1 MAAWYCDL
9 AALFGM
15 ALTVC
20 EPVAAP
26 ADALPEDDPGAWEYR
41 PPPEPEPEP
50 EPAPEI
56 APTPAA
62 VPVFPPIEIY
72 RSPDPPPAPAPEFEA
87 PPPPDPARMGA
98 AAAYAARMRSPVA
111 WSPVSP
117 ESGLSLSVRVSPTAD
132 GLAAALAGPLAPPA
146 LAARAEPAYEEAAAV
161 SSLPVDNSRIVTTD
175 RYISGILEGGV
186 NSQLSGGEAGQEV
199 VIQVNR
205 DVFGYHGRNVL
216 IPKGSRLVC
225 GFRSPKQGE
234 SRLGVRCA
242 RVLLGGHRAEIYQA
256 GAAGYDA
263 QGRLGVAGEVD
274 NRFWERYGT
283 AFVLAGIS
291 AAVRASSA
299 AVDDDSDDSD
309 AAEKGA
315 EELGERF
322 GEITAAVLE
331 RTVNLAPIVT
341 LSQGTRVT
349 IRPARDWYVRR
360 VGRADAG

>member
-9 AALFGM
+9 AAVLGW
-15 ALTVC
+15 ALSAC
-20 EPVAAP
+20 EPAPAP

-50 EPAPEI
+50 EPEI

-62 VPVFPPIEIY
+62 AVPAFPPIVLYE
-72 RSPDPPPAPAPEFEA
+72 PAPAPAPEPVVEA
-87 PPPPDPARMGA
+87 PPAPSAARVGA
-98 AAAYAARMRSPVA
+98 SAAYAARTRSPVA
-111 WSPVSP
+111 WEALSP
-117 ESGLSLSVRVSPTAD
+117 ESGLSLSLTLAPTAE
-132 GLAAALAGPLAPPA
+132 GMAAALAGPLAPPA
-146 LAARAEPAYEEAAAV
+146 LAARAQPAYEEASAV

-175 RYISGILEGGV
+175 RYISGVLEGGV
-186 NSQLSGGEAGQEV
+186 NSQLSGGQAGQEV

-205 DVFGYHGRNVL
+205 DVFGYHGRNIL

-225 GFRSPKQGE
+225 GFRSPRQGE

-299 AVDDDSDDSD
+299 AVDSGDEADI
-309 AAEKGA
+309 AETGA

-349 IRPARDWYVRR
+349 VRPARDWYIRR
-360 VGRADAG
+360 VGRSGPAAG